1 MPYYLN
7 TDYFYAGIIKME
19 TIEPC
24 VVIIFGAT
32 GDLTNRKLLP
42 ALYKLELD
50 NLLHK
55 DTKIV
60 AFARKPKSNEQFRK
74 EALASTKK
82 FSKLMVNHDIWKK
95 LANKIFYH
103 QSEFQDAKGYNKLRS
118 LIKKICTKNAECNR
132 IFYLAAPPG
141 FFGTIIGNLRISGL
155 NESSGWSRVVFE
167 KPFGHDSESAKKLN
181 ETIKKDFNENQIY
194 RIDHYLG
201 KELVQNLLV
210 LRFANPIFDS
220 IWNKR
225 YIDHV
230 QITVAEDLGIGARG
244 NYYDRAGALRDI
256 VQNHMMQLVALTAM
270 EPCVKLDADGIR
282 EEKVK
287 VLRSISPFASK
298 EVDEI
303 SVRGQYVS
311 GIVNNK
317 KVKAYK
323 DEEKVAKNSNTETFV
338 ALKLNIDNWRWA
350 NVPFYLRAG
359 KRLRERVA
367 EINIVFKQNP
377 EILFSNNTSGASGI
391 EPNMLIIRIQPEEGI
406 SLQFAAK
413 APGRK
418 MAIDNVRMDFCHE
431 CRFGPNTPDAYERLL
446 YDVIAGD
453 QTLFTSWD
461 MVAHSWELTDK
472 ISEGWKRG
480 KILYYKP
487 GTWGP
492 KESDKLIEKDG
503 RKWYEPKK
511 PYYSALLGK

>member
-1 MPYYLN
+1 
-7 TDYFYAGIIKME
+7 ME
-19 TIEPC
+19 AIEPC
-24 VVIIFGAT
+24 VIIIFGAT

-74 EALASTKK
+74 DALASTKK
-82 FSKLMVNHDIWKK
+82 FSKLTTNKDIWKK
-95 LANKIFYH
+95 LANKVFYH
-103 QSEFQDAKGYNKLRS
+103 CSEFQDAEGYNKLRN
-118 LIKKICTKNAECNR
+118 LIKERCTKNAECNK

-141 FFGTIIGNLRISGL
+141 FFGAIIDNLKISGL

-167 KPFGHDSESAKKLN
+167 KPFGHDLESAKNLN

-210 LRFANPIFDS
+210 LRFANRIFDS
-220 IWNKR
+220 IWNNK

-230 QITVAEDLGIGARG
+230 QITVAEESGVETRG
-244 NYYDRAGALRDI
+244 DYYDKAGALRDM
-256 VQNHMMQLVALTAM
+256 VQNHMIQLVALTAM
-270 EPCVKLDADGIR
+270 EPCVKLDVDNIM
-282 EEKVK
+282 EEKMK
-287 VLRSISPFASK
+287 VLKSIRPFSSK
-298 EVDEI
+298 DVDEV

-317 KVKAYK
+317 KVRAYK

-338 ALKLNIDNWRWA
+338 ALKLNIDNGRWA
-350 NVPFYLRAG
+350 NVPFYLRTG

-377 EILFSNNTSGASGI
+377 EILFSNNASGI

-413 APGRK
+413 VPGRK

-446 YDVIAGD
+446 YDIIIGD
-453 QTLFTSWD
+453 QTLFTSWN
-461 MVAHSWELTDK
+461 MVEHSWELADK
-472 ISEGWKRG
+472 ISNGWKRG
-480 KILYYKP
+480 KVSYYEP

-492 KESDKLIEKDG
+492 KEADKLVEKDG
-503 RKWYEPKK
+503 RKWYEPQK
-511 PYYSALLGK
+511 PYYSKLLEK

>member
-1 MPYYLN
+1 
-7 TDYFYAGIIKME
+7 ME

-24 VVIIFGAT
+24 VIIIFGAT

-82 FSKLMVNHDIWKK
+82 FSKLRVNHDIGKK
-95 LANKIFYH
+95 LASKVFYH
-103 QSEFQDAKGYNKLRS
+103 QSEFQDAEGYNKLRN
-118 LIKKICTKNAECNR
+118 LIKKRCTKNAECNK
-132 IFYLAAPPG
+132 IFYLATPPG
-141 FFGTIIGNLRISGL
+141 FFGAIIDNLKISGL

-167 KPFGHDSESAKKLN
+167 KPFGHDLGSAKNLN

-210 LRFANPIFDS
+210 LRFANSIFDPL
-220 IWNKR
+220 WNKK

-230 QITVAEDLGIGARG
+230 QITVAEEFGVETRG
-244 NYYDRAGALRDI
+244 NYYDKAGALRDM

-270 EPCVKLDADGIR
+270 EPCVKLDADDIR

-287 VLRSISPFASK
+287 VLRSIRPFASK
-298 EVDEI
+298 DVDEI

-311 GIVNNK
+311 GTVKNK

-323 DEEKVAKNSNTETFV
+323 DEENVAKNSDTETFV

-350 NVPFYLRAG
+350 NVPFYLRTG
-359 KRLRERVA
+359 KMLKERVA
-367 EINIVFKQNP
+367 EINIVFKHNP
-377 EILFSNNTSGASGI
+377 EVLFSSNASGI

-413 APGRK
+413 VPGRK

-446 YDVIAGD
+446 YDAIAGD

-461 MVAHSWELTDK
+461 MVEHSWELADK
-472 ISEGWKRG
+472 ISKGWKLG
-480 KILYYKP
+480 KISYYKP

-492 KESDKLIEKDG
+492 KEADKLIEKDG
-503 RKWYEPKK
+503 RKWYEPQK
-511 PYYSALLGK
+511 PYYSELLEK

>member
-1 MPYYLN
+1 
-7 TDYFYAGIIKME
+7 ME

-24 VVIIFGAT
+24 VIVIFGAT

-60 AFARKPKSNEQFRK
+60 TFARKPKSNEQFRK

-82 FSKLMVNHDIWKK
+82 FSKLKVDNNIWKK
-95 LANKIFYH
+95 LANKVFYH
-103 QSEFQDAKGYNKLRS
+103 RSEFQDAEGYNKLRN
-118 LIKKICTKNAECNR
+118 LIKERCTKNAECNK

-141 FFGTIIGNLRISGL
+141 FFGAIIDNLKISGL

-167 KPFGHDSESAKKLN
+167 KPFGHDLESAKNLN

-210 LRFANPIFDS
+210 LRFANRIFDS
-220 IWNKR
+220 IWNNK

-230 QITVAEDLGIGARG
+230 QITVAEESGVETRG
-244 NYYDRAGALRDI
+244 DYYDKAGALRDM
-256 VQNHMMQLVALTAM
+256 VQNHMIQLVALTAM
-270 EPCVKLDADGIR
+270 EPCVKLDVDNIM
-282 EEKVK
+282 EEKMK
-287 VLRSISPFASK
+287 VLKSIRPFSSK
-298 EVDEI
+298 DVDEV

-317 KVKAYK
+317 KVRAYK

-338 ALKLNIDNWRWA
+338 ALKLNIDNGRWA
-350 NVPFYLRAG
+350 NVPFYLRTG

-377 EILFSNNTSGASGI
+377 EILFSNNASGI

-413 APGRK
+413 VPGRK

-446 YDVIAGD
+446 YDIIIGD
-453 QTLFTSWD
+453 QTLFTSWN
-461 MVAHSWELTDK
+461 MVEHSWELADK
-472 ISEGWKRG
+472 ISNGWKRG
-480 KILYYKP
+480 KVSYYEP

-492 KESDKLIEKDG
+492 KEAYKLVEKDG
-503 RKWYEPKK
+503 RKWYEPQK
-511 PYYSALLGK
+511 PYYSKLLEK